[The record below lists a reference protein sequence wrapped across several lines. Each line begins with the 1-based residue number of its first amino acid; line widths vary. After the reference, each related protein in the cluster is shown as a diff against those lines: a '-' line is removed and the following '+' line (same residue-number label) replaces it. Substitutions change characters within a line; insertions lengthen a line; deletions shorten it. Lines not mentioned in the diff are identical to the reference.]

1 MPDLVIGSRRTG
13 VPRPWRAGVIAVGL
27 LGVVVVV
34 AWFIYRR
41 SVAYDMPGGEIQG
54 EIAEVEPAAG
64 TLPVLVYGSSS
75 LTWVGGIPLLR
86 MTGDAHAIGAAHGR
100 LLAPL
105 LPATVRAIAPSI
117 ENTVSYDGLLGGT
130 THGIRLAWRWRFVD
144 DGMIEADRRMVA
156 GLARG
161 AAASGVDV
169 AFDDLLRDQAMLDV
183 GAPSP
188 RSPEADQHSIARSLT
203 IVATQATPGRVWI
216 GRSFSLP
223 GLDDG
228 GDAETPVVEIAH
240 PEGRLAWAAVGWAG
254 QLGVVTGINAAG
266 IAVMVDPTRTG
277 DVRITRTAR
286 PISLLARS
294 VLEQAKTLDEA
305 VKMIESSQTLGAA
318 VVVVVDGATGR
329 WLVVERTPSKAIVE
343 KTPRLPVVGDVLTT
357 NALASDPENDRAR
370 RSLPTIGRVERAAK
384 LVRAPLAD
392 ISQMAAVLRDQ
403 RNIDDTMRPAG
414 HRGVIDDGRAVQ
426 SVILDPMTLELWVA
440 DPRSNG
446 RFRGFDLRHELRGD
460 GDRAIPPSDIM
471 PDPASDPDRL
481 ASLAAARADLRDARD
496 ALAKNDRARAVEAC
510 ARARARAPSL
520 PEAVELDAI
529 VSQLRGDDAHARA
542 SFQRWLDGGPDD
554 PAGEE
559 RARAA
564 ITP

>member
-1 MPDLVIGSRRTG
+1 M
-13 VPRPWRAGVIAVGL
+13 IAVGL

-64 TLPVLVYGSSS
+64 ALPVLVYGSSS

-105 LPATVRAIAPSI
+105 LPATVHAIAPSI

-161 AAASGVDV
+161 AMASGVEL

-203 IVATQATPGRVWI
+203 IVAQQQAPGHVWI
-216 GRSFSLP
+216 GHTFSLP

-228 GDAETPVVEIAH
+228 GDAETPVVAVAH
-240 PEGRLAWAAVGWAG
+240 PEGRLAWASVGWAG
-254 QLGVVTGINAAG
+254 QLGVVSGVNSAG

-286 PISLLARS
+286 PIALLARS
-294 VLEQAKTLDEA
+294 ILEQAKTLDEA
-305 VKMIESSQTLGAA
+305 VKMVESTQTLGAA
-318 VVVVVDGATGR
+318 VVVLVDGATGR

-370 RSLPTIGRVERAAK
+370 RSLPTIARVERAAK

-392 ISQMAAVLRDQ
+392 VSQMAAVLRDQ
-403 RNIDDTMRPAG
+403 RGIDDAMRPPG

-426 SVILDPMTLELWVA
+426 SIILDPMTLELWVA

-446 RFRGFDLRHELRGD
+446 RFRGFDLRHELRDAG
-460 GDRAIPPSDIM
+460 ASAVPPADVM

-481 ASLAAARADLRDARD
+481 ANQAAARADLRAARE
-496 ALAKNDRARAVEAC
+496 ALVQNDRARAAELC

-520 PEAVELDAI
+520 PEAIELDAI
-529 VSQLRGDDAHARA
+529 VAQLRGDGARA
-542 SFQRWLDGGPDD
+542 KAAFQRWIDGGPDD
-554 PAGEE
+554 PLGEE
-559 RARAA
+559 RARSA